1 MLLKK
6 PMIKYLTDNQ
16 LILWN
21 LAFMGFTVVM
31 HIHCPDYDSGNNNN
45 NNKHTF
51 IYRHLQENQNSSG
64 LQTKMG
70 YKIA

>member
-1 MLLKK
+1 VKCSA
-6 PMIKYLTDNQ
+6 
-16 LILWN
+16 
-21 LAFMGFTVVM
+21 LAQSS
-31 HIHCPDYDSGNNNN
+31 HIGTSRRYQVLFNDYYVFISAAYTN

-64 LQTKMG
+64 LQTKVG

>member
-1 MLLKK
+1 MSEQ
-6 PMIKYLTDNQ
+6 LTGTNK
-16 LILWN
+16 
-21 LAFMGFTVVM
+21 
-31 HIHCPDYDSGNNNN
+31 NN

-64 LQTKMG
+64 LQTTCKVG

>member
-1 MLLKK
+1 MQ
-6 PMIKYLTDNQ
+6 IVISATINAATY
-16 LILWN
+16 
-21 LAFMGFTVVM
+21 
-31 HIHCPDYDSGNNNN
+31 N

-64 LQTKMG
+64 LQTKVG